1 MRDQRRNQAFRSFV
15 IHIYVLTAALLAM
28 AILFPADASAVTLED
43 ALRLALE
50 NNPSIKAART
60 QVNQNRAQETTA
72 GLRPNPVLSFDSQF
86 VPIFNPS
93 LFSTNTLDTLQQ
105 FDIGAGY
112 LIERGGKRL
121 RRLDAARDQT
131 HVTEAQIADMERA
144 LKFNV
149 AQQFVNALLAQSN
162 LEFALVD
169 LASFEKTVKINE
181 DRFKSGDISKND
193 YLIIKVQ
200 LLQFHND
207 VNTARLAKVQALTN
221 LRQLIGYDAVPRDYD
236 VEGKLAYE
244 PVTSGLD
251 DLQALAFRERPD
263 LRAALLGVKASESQV
278 ALAKANGKQ
287 DLNVSFNYS
296 HVSQASTGSV
306 FFNIPVPVFN
316 RNQGEIARTR
326 YAQTQAQ
333 LSSKAAEETVMTDV
347 RNAFEG
353 MKSSEEIVK
362 LYESGYLKDSNDSR
376 EISEFAYRQGA
387 VALLDFLDAER
398 TYRTTQLAYRQ
409 SLANYM
415 LELEQLRQAI
425 GARTLP

>member
-1 MRDQRRNQAFRSFV
+1 
-15 IHIYVLTAALLAM
+15 
-28 AILFPADASAVTLED
+28 
-43 ALRLALE
+43 
-50 NNPSIKAART
+50 
-60 QVNQNRAQETTA
+60 
-72 GLRPNPVLSFDSQF
+72 
-86 VPIFNPS
+86 
-93 LFSTNTLDTLQQ
+93 
-105 FDIGAGY
+105 
-112 LIERGGKRL
+112 
-121 RRLDAARDQT
+121 
-131 HVTEAQIADMERA
+131 MERA

-181 DRFKSGDISKND
+181 DRFKAGDISKND

-207 VNTARLAKVQALTN
+207 VNAARLAKVQALTN
-221 LRQLIGYDAVPRDYD
+221 LRQLIGYDAVPREYD
-236 VEGKLAYE
+236 VEGKLEYLQVKGGVE
-244 PVTSGLD
+244 
-251 DLQALAFRERPD
+251 DLQALALRERPD
-263 LRAALLGVKASESQV
+263 LRASMLGVKAAESQV
-278 ALAKANGKQ
+278 SLARANGKQ

-306 FFNIPVPVFN
+306 FFNIPLPIFN
-316 RNQGEIARTR
+316 RNQGEIERTR
-326 YAQTQAQ
+326 YVQTQAQ
-333 LSSKAAEETVMTDV
+333 LTSKAAEETVLTDV

-353 MKSSEEIVK
+353 VKSNEEIVK
-362 LYESGYLKDSNDSR
+362 LYESGYLKDSSDSR

-415 LELEQLRQAI
+415 LALEQLRQAT
-425 GARTLP
+425 GARELQ

>member
-1 MRDQRRNQAFRSFV
+1 
-15 IHIYVLTAALLAM
+15 
-28 AILFPADASAVTLED
+28 
-43 ALRLALE
+43 
-50 NNPSIKAART
+50 
-60 QVNQNRAQETTA
+60 
-72 GLRPNPVLSFDSQF
+72 LSWDSQF
-86 VPIFNPS
+86 VPVFNPG

-149 AQQFVNALLAQSN
+149 AQQFVSALLAQSN
-162 LEFALVD
+162 LEFARAD
-169 LASFEKTVKINE
+169 LESFEKTVKINE
-181 DRFKSGDISKND
+181 DRFKAGDISKND

-200 LLQFHND
+200 LLQFQND
-207 VNTARLAKVQALTN
+207 VSAARLARVQALTN
-221 LRQLIGYDAVPRDYD
+221 LRQLVGYDSVPRDYD
-236 VEGKLAYE
+236 IEGKLEYL
-244 PVTSGLD
+244 PVKGGVE
-251 DLQALAFRERPD
+251 DLQALALRERPD
-263 LRAALLGVKASESQV
+263 LRASQLGIKAAESQV
-278 ALAKANGKQ
+278 SLAKANGKQ

-306 FFNIPVPVFN
+306 FFNIPLPIFN
-316 RNQGEIARTR
+316 RNQGEIERTR
-326 YAQTQAQ
+326 FAQTQAQ
-333 LSSKAAEETVMTDV
+333 LTLKATEETVVTDV

-362 LYESGYLKDSNDSR
+362 LYESGYLKDSSDSR

-387 VALLDFLDAER
+387 AALLDFLDAER

-409 SLANYM
+409 SIANYM
-415 LELEQLRQAI
+415 LSLEQLRQAT
-425 GARTLP
+425 GTRLLP